1 MLNQPLIMV
10 MKSHFDNTLPPNGG
24 FNLLYFYILF
34 TMFYTVVIS
43 EYNMFDP
50 TVSPSQI
57 QWTEY
62 FQSLDDAHAFIKLMN
77 NEPPDDDVI
86 TDVSLGEPVDFIP
99 VSPCDHR
106 CRYIHHEFIT
116 P

>member
-1 MLNQPLIMV
+1 
-10 MKSHFDNTLPPNGG
+10 
-24 FNLLYFYILF
+24 
-34 TMFYTVVIS
+34 MFYTVVIS

-62 FQSLDDAHAFIKLMN
+62 FQSFDDAHAFIKLMD

-86 TDVSLGEPVDFIP
+86 TEYFLGEPVDVIP
-99 VSPCDHR
+99 VNPVPPCDHR
-106 CRYIHHEFIT
+106 CRYIHYEFTT